1 MQPEAPQQFLKIYQA
16 YEDLAITASPL
27 LDSPF
32 FCGNFK
38 VFFVFLTRHTAPE
51 PVFIHL
57 KEMVAVSN
65 ILDITVAQRIALRI
79 WVGRSHQNPKSLQVY
94 HDAKTQCGG
103 RLLSADYS
111 EGFFNKS
118 GMLTSAIK
126 NTHFFL
132 DLFLYSGSG

>member
-1 MQPEAPQQFLKIYQA
+1 MQPEAPQQFFMIYQA

-65 ILDITVAQRIALRI
+65 ILDMTIAQRITLRI
-79 WVGRSHQNPKSLQVY
+79 WLGRLHQNPKSLQVY
-94 HDAKTQCGG
+94 HDAKTQCAWSSTF
-103 RLLSADYS
+103 LILSSIRYHYFS
-111 EGFFNKS
+111 QC
-118 GMLTSAIK
+118 
-126 NTHFFL
+126 
-132 DLFLYSGSG
+132 LFLLVNILVVVNSYV